1 MSDDAPPAIDPKAL
15 RRALG
20 DFVTGVC
27 VITAALPD
35 GTRLGMTVNSFAS
48 VSLDPPLVLFSVAN
62 AASGI
67 DGWRAATHY
76 AINVLA
82 DNQSAISNRFARAM
96 TDKWEGLAPE
106 TGLTGAPLIQ
116 GAVAHF
122 ECAAEH
128 QVPGGDHT
136 IFIGRVLTF
145 DRPRPN
151 ADPLVFHQGRYRD
164 LTHQHDIAVPADALW
179 LLGW

>member
-1 MSDDAPPAIDPKAL
+1 MTEIDPNTL

-20 DFVTGVC
+20 DFATGVC
-27 VITAALPD
+27 VVTAAPD
-35 GTRLGMTVNSFAS
+35 GGPALGMTVNSFSS
-48 VSLDPPLVLFSVAN
+48 VSLDPPLVLFCVAN
-62 AASGI
+62 SANGLE
-67 DGWRAATHY
+67 GWRRASHY

-82 DNQSAISNRFARAM
+82 ENQSAISNRFARPNA
-96 TDKWEGLAPE
+96 DKWEGLAPE
-106 TGLTGAPLIQ
+106 AGATGAPLIS
-116 GAVAHF
+116 GAIAHF

-128 QVPGGDHT
+128 QYPGGDHT
-136 IFIGRVLTF
+136 IFVGRVVAF

-151 ADPLVFHQGRYRD
+151 AEPLVFHQGRYRE